1 MESDARSLS
10 LETWT
15 MAPCA
20 TTLSKEVKGDI
31 KWDKVLFDAVNSC
44 LNLDYAMRQD
54 KPLIF
59 NELT

>member
-1 MESDARSLS
+1 
-10 LETWT
+10 